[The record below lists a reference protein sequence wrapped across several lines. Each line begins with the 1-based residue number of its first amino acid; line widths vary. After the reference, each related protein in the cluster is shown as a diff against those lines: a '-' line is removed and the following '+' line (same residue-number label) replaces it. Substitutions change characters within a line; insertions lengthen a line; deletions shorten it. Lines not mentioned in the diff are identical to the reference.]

1 MLNGIFWILRTGA
14 QWKDFPDRCPA
25 YQACHRRFQK
35 WSRNGTMRTI
45 ICSLAKD
52 LRKCGKIDI
61 ENHLW
66 MEHSFLQKKGAQ
78 KSENKSVGRVQ
89 RSWAIGDSY
98 LLLHRKC
105 FAP

>member
-1 MLNGIFWILRTGA
+1 MGT
-14 QWKDFPDRCPA
+14 QWKDFPDRYPA

-35 WSRNGTMRTI
+35 WSRNGTMRNI

-66 MEHSFLQKKGAQ
+66 MEHSFLQKKGPKVGKQ
-78 KSENKSVGRVQ
+78 KREKGTKIMGNRRQLSP
-89 RSWAIGDSY
+89 
-98 LLLHRKC
+98 
-105 FAP
+105 FA

>member
-1 MLNGIFWILRTGA
+1 MLRTGT

-66 MEHSFLQKKGAQ
+66 MEHSFLQKKGP
-78 KSENKSVGRVQ
+78 KSRKTKAWEGYKDHGQSETVISFCIENASPHEVTLR
-89 RSWAIGDSY
+89 
-98 LLLHRKC
+98 
-105 FAP
+105 

>member
-1 MLNGIFWILRTGA
+1 
-14 QWKDFPDRCPA
+14 
-25 YQACHRRFQK
+25 
-35 WSRNGTMRTI
+35 MRTI